1 VTLSRSGPTTA
12 RSSFDGCGLTN
23 VGTKRS
29 PSALEQMILAQV
41 RDPLRLRFVLAG
53 GILAAWYFS
62 FYGPTQDQIATTLRG
77 TARERARA
85 AAAAR
90 IEVLREA
97 LAPFTKRIPE
107 RSDPNE
113 LIQYVMAHCRRSPIK
128 IVDLKP
134 SKTQDMGPFNAI
146 GLRMTLETSF
156 VDLYELLAWAEDDE
170 RLLRVESLKVNPKG
184 SSNLL
189 HVELELLS
197 LVGKEKPKAKAAARA
212 AGESH
217 ASSSSKS

>member
-1 VTLSRSGPTTA
+1 VE
-12 RSSFDGCGLTN
+12 
-23 VGTKRS
+23 TKRS

-41 RDPLRLRFVLAG
+41 RDPLRLRFVLAA

-62 FYGPTQDQIATTLRG
+62 FYGPTQDEIAATLQK

-90 IEVLREA
+90 IEALREA
-97 LAPFTKRIPE
+97 FAPLKKRIPE

-113 LIQYVMAHCRRSPIK
+113 LIQYVMAHCRRSPVK

-134 SKTQDMGPFNAI
+134 SKTRDLGPFNAV
-146 GLRMTLETSF
+146 GLRITLETSF
-156 VDLYELLAWAEDDE
+156 VGLYELLAWAEDDE
-170 RLLRVESLKVNPKG
+170 RLLRVESLKVNPRNG
-184 SSNLL
+184 SNLL

-197 LVGKEKPKAKAAARA
+197 LVGKEKPKAARPEARDAARA
-212 AGESH
+212 S
-217 ASSSSKS
+217 AS